1 MVQVALA
8 VVRRDHAAELAVAGI
23 VEAGVGREQQQSA
36 GLLPPADLLPAHDRL
51 HDCVEAT
58 LRRVQIAGHVR
69 ALHLLLVTTK
79 IRPNFKK
86 HCHLSLCNSGG
97 SRAGNRRSY
106 RKKEVELKGGQRFKN

>member
-8 VVRRDHAAELAVAGI
+8 IVRRDHAAELAVAGI
-23 VEAGVGREQQQSA
+23 VEAGVGREQQQPA

-51 HDCVEAT
+51 HDRVEAT

-79 IRPNFKK
+79 IRPNTAKTPSQAHFKEQ
-86 HCHLSLCNSGG
+86 SGFNFLD
-97 SRAGNRRSY
+97 SNRV
-106 RKKEVELKGGQRFKN
+106 KE